1 MRSAVHH
8 AVRFQVKFRWNW
20 T

>member
-8 AVRFQVKFRWNW
+8 AVRFQVKFRCNW